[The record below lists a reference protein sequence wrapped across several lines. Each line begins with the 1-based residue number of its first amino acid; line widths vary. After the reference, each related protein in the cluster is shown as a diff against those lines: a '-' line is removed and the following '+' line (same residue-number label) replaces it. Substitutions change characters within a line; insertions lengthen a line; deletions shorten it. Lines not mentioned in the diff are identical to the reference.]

1 MDAFREEKLQK
12 YDNDYI
18 MFGMMFVLGNKLQ
31 AIGDSFYDEITS
43 KQWFVLIMLNVLDG
57 TPTLNELSEGMGSS
71 HQNVKQLVL
80 KLQDK
85 GFVELF
91 TDENDR
97 RKTRIRMTEACQ
109 ELAQKYNEREQ
120 LFMNLLFQG
129 IDKEKIKVTVETLLQ
144 FEQNLE
150 GLKDE
155 NNRSL

>member
-91 TDENDR
+91 TDEIDR

-109 ELAQKYNEREQ
+109 ELAQKYSEREQ
-120 LFMNLLFQG
+120 LFMKLLFQG

-150 GLKDE
+150 ALKDE